1 LLSFSVLLLS
11 IVQSRAELVGYWAF
25 DEGQGTTITDSSGYG
40 NNGTL
45 VGATALTW
53 TQGRHGSAL
62 YFDGSSAT
70 GVYIPNSPSLQ
81 LSNAASFAAW
91 VRCDNPAGSPIFS
104 KEGNPPY
111 YLSYWFGISG
121 GHFGVQLDSNGT
133 QPWDFGDIAQ
143 ANVIAG
149 QWIHLT
155 ATWDGATVSYYTN
168 GVLLPNTDS
177 FSGPLFPGTAR
188 LGIGINS
195 EYGDY
200 KFTGVIDEVRIYNHA
215 LSQAEVTALAEV
227 KPDTTLAIAQGVAV
241 TWNSV
246 TNMLYQV
253 QWASSLDSNTWFNLG
268 SPVVGNGITNLL
280 FDPLQSSNRFYRVL
294 PLP

>member
-1 LLSFSVLLLS
+1 
-11 IVQSRAELVGYWAF
+11 
-25 DEGQGTTITDSSGYG
+25 
-40 NNGTL
+40 
-45 VGATALTW
+45 
-53 TQGRHGSAL
+53 
-62 YFDGSSAT
+62 
-70 GVYIPNSPSLQ
+70 
-81 LSNAASFAAW
+81 
-91 VRCDNPAGSPIFS
+91 
-104 KEGNPPY
+104 
-111 YLSYWFGISG
+111 
-121 GHFGVQLDSNGT
+121 
-133 QPWDFGDIAQ
+133 
-143 ANVIAG
+143 
-149 QWIHLT
+149 
-155 ATWDGATVSYYTN
+155 
-168 GVLLPNTDS
+168 
-177 FSGPLFPGTAR
+177 